1 MVELLILLEGKRQ
14 VVNKEIVDTFGN
26 TSYHAL
32 AIFVILFWII
42 ATLGT
47 GFAAGPFALVG
58 GFPTCLALVVAG
70 FVCLFTIILA
80 PVGVVFL

>member
-1 MVELLILLEGKRQ
+1 MVELLILLEDKRQ
-14 VVNKEIVDTFGN
+14 VVNKEVVGTFTN

-47 GFAAGPFALVG
+47 GFTAGPFALVG

>member
-14 VVNKEIVDTFGN
+14 IVNKEVVGTFGN

-47 GFAAGPFALVG
+47 GFTAGPFALVG
-58 GFPTCLALVVAG
+58 GFPICLALVVAG

-80 PVGVVFL
+80 PFGVVFL

>member
-14 VVNKEIVDTFGN
+14 VVNKEVVGTFGN

-47 GFAAGPFALVG
+47 GFTAGPFALVG

>member
-1 MVELLILLEGKRQ
+1 MVDLLVLLEDNRRRVTKG
-14 VVNKEIVDTFGN
+14 VVGTFGN

-32 AIFVILFWII
+32 AIFVILFWIT

-47 GFAAGPFALVG
+47 AFISGPFALVG

-70 FVCLFTIILA
+70 FVCLFTIVLA